1 MYKKFLSLIL
11 SFIILLEGGNLSF
24 AQGVNIPNNYV
35 ENKDGTSSY
44 EDEEYSNYCENYPKN
59 KFGQTAD
66 VDCALKNKIKH
77 FRVDKEPST
86 EISQIGPLGE
96 TDVYLWK
103 YIGLSQLTK
112 TFGDLLVNSYKDGN
126 KNKFVEEFISQTH
139 DFFNISSVES
149 TAIANNWVKTS
160 KYSKAAG
167 LTQEDVEKWAK
178 QMLKELITNR
188 EKIKDNSFMKGFFC
202 GGAGFFA
209 ALIMLIKI
217 AGIALF
223 GATGIG
229 AVIGVLSGLGG
240 YFWGKSG
247 VDKELEKRTREAR
260 EQADMYDLRAGV
272 YSSALDYIL
281 DSIKEK
287 EWVGNDL
294 LVAKLNFNKDR
305 RHALVDFRNVKVKN
319 VPNWDFEA
327 FFGNL
332 SQKLSKLINKY
343 KEEL

>member
-66 VDCALKNKIKH
+66 VDCAVKNKIKH
-77 FRVDKEPST
+77 FRVDTQPQAKIKNT
-86 EISQIGPLGE
+86 GRYGEI
-96 TDVYLWK
+96 DVHFWK
-103 YIGLSQLTK
+103 YVGLSKLAE
-112 TFGDLLVNSYKDGN
+112 TFNRYLKKFYKEGS
-126 KNKFVEEFISQTH
+126 KSEFIEKFISQTN
-139 DFFNISSVES
+139 DFFNISSAES
-149 TAIANNWVKTS
+149 TAIVNDWVKKS

-178 QMLKELITNR
+178 QMLEELITNR

-223 GATGIG
+223 GSTGIG
-229 AVIGVLSGLGG
+229 AVIGILSGLGG
-240 YFWGKSG
+240 YFWGKSD

-260 EQADMYDLRAGV
+260 KQADMYDRRAIV
-272 YSSALDYIL
+272 YSYALEDIF
-281 DSIKEK
+281 DSINKK
-287 EWVGNDL
+287 EWIGNDL
-294 LVAKLNFNKDR
+294 LVAQLDFDEYEPS
-305 RHALVDFRNVKVKN
+305 AYVDFRNVKVRN

-332 SQKLSKLINKY
+332 SQELSKLIDKY